1 MAKKQNKKS
10 EKVITH
16 PVMTISELRKNAQKL
31 DKKSHSGTVK
41 PRIIE
46 LLKSNSKNDIG
57 LTQRQIRDNLNNEVR
72 EQHINNVLHALL
84 KDGKIERY
92 KASTICDDGIVR
104 DLMYNVWIG

>member
-1 MAKKQNKKS
+1 MKAKNNKDKT
-10 EKVITH
+10 VITH
-16 PVMTISELRKNAQKL
+16 PVMTVKELRKNAQKL
-31 DKKSHSGTVK
+31 DKKDHSGTVK

-46 LLKSNSKNDIG
+46 LLKSNSEIG
-57 LTQRQIRDNLNNEVR
+57 MTQRQIKAAMDGNVR

-84 KDGKIERY
+84 KDNKIERF